1 MFIEENEDDKL
12 VEDDV
17 TDLKAIAE
25 ELKRNYVILDSKI
38 DSIIYEKEGKNL
50 PVNDKKVS
58 KAEMLEIETYRFLN
72 KYEYDIEKN
81 EEDPKYQDTMANEI
95 YRIIEY
101 INSIKIKKS

>member
-1 MFIEENEDDKL
+1 
-12 VEDDV
+12 
-17 TDLKAIAE
+17 
-25 ELKRNYVILDSKI
+25 
-38 DSIIYEKEGKNL
+38 
-50 PVNDKKVS
+50 
-58 KAEMLEIETYRFLN
+58 MLEIETYRFLN